1 MIDFRGAKNQQ
12 QGSVAEEGGAPVIPP
27 GLRVTPGQGVQ
38 LHFHTIV
45 SPEFN
50 YKPSKDKAV
59 VVMDGND
66 FGEWKHHCVE
76 LKKDK
81 YVGLFFC

>member
-1 MIDFRGAKNQQ
+1 MSNEDGQRTQY
-12 QGSVAEEGGAPVIPP
+12 IPP
-27 GLRVTPGQGVQ
+27 ALRVTPGQGVE

-45 SPEFN
+45 SPEFD

-59 VVMDGND
+59 VVMGDVD

-76 LKKDK
+76 LKKERCVDFIK
-81 YVGLFFC
+81 EHGT